1 MTKDLT
7 TASWLVYMILC
18 DDSSLYTGITTDI
31 VRRWKQHKNHNGAKY
46 FRGRAPQ
53 QLVYLE
59 IASNRSSASKREA
72 TLKKLTRNEKLVLI
86 RSNDNKVQQQDLSL
100 LES

>member
-7 TASWLVYMILC
+7 TANWLVYMILC

-59 IASNRSSASKREA
+59 IANNRSSASKREA
-72 TLKKLTRNEKLVLI
+72 TLKKLTRNEKFGLI